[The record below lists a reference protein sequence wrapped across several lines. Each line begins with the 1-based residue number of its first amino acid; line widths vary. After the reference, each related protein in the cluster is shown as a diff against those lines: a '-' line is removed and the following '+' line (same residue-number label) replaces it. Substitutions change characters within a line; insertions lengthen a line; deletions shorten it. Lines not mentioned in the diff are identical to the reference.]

1 MLTPDFVKLSH
12 NGASDAQ
19 AYRLTCSLYLCTD
32 IFCAMF
38 YLFVQAT
45 AVVIV
50 VSEMTYGLFTLSSR
64 PSNLFVVLTC
74 SSAADSAKIQIRSGW
89 WFSSSV
95 GLDQRIVTLRW
106 AWLVPGWVTVFGRVN
121 YLGM

>member
-1 MLTPDFVKLSH
+1 
-12 NGASDAQ
+12 
-19 AYRLTCSLYLCTD
+19 
-32 IFCAMF
+32 MF

-89 WFSSSV
+89 RFSTSV

-106 AWLVPGWVTVFGRVN
+106 ARLVPGWVTVFGRVN